1 MGIVGVDE
9 FSFRYRS
16 QPDEWALSNVS
27 FEVAEGE
34 FLGIVGRTG
43 AGKTTL
49 LSAMC
54 GIIPHHQSGEIE
66 GEIRVKDTPVPDYG
80 SLYNLAPTISM
91 VRQDPDTQLFNL
103 HVFDEVI
110 WGLENLGPELGLDA
124 EEIRRRGEH
133 AIETFGLEGY
143 EDKITYNL
151 SGGEKQKVAIASIY
165 AMDLDILL
173 LDEPTSQLDPI
184 GTEMVFQA
192 IDRLVEEGITIVMV
206 EHKVEELVQYADR
219 IALIEDGRLSRIE
232 DPRTFFLETT
242 GGYAPPQVTD
252 LGLRL
257 VDDGLDIEVP
267 LTLEEAYS
275 VFEPLTVRGVD
286 LD

>member
-1 MGIVGVDE
+1 MGILEVDG

-16 QPDEWALSNVS
+16 QQDDWALRDVS
-27 FEVAEGE
+27 LEVPSGE

-43 AGKTTL
+43 AGKSTL

-54 GIIPHHQSGEIE
+54 GIIPHHQSGELT
-66 GEIRVKDTPVPDYG
+66 GEIRVNDTPVPDYG

-124 EEIRRRGEH
+124 DEIRRRGQH
-133 AIETFGLEGY
+133 AIETFGLQGY

-151 SGGEKQKVAIASIY
+151 SGGEKQKVAIASVY
-165 AMDLDILL
+165 AMDLDVLL

-192 IDRLVEEGITIVMV
+192 IDRLVEEGMTIVMV
-206 EHKVEELVQYADR
+206 EHKVEELVRYADR
-219 IALIEDGRLSRIE
+219 IALLEDGRLDRIE
-232 DPRTFFLETT
+232 DPRSFFIDTS
-242 GGYAPPQVTD
+242 GGYAPPQVTE

-257 VDDGLDIEVP
+257 VEDGLDLEVP
-267 LTLEEAYS
+267 LTLEEAVS
-275 VFEPLTVRGVD
+275 VFEPLQAGEVD

>member
-1 MGIVGVDE
+1 MGIVGVDD

-16 QPDEWALSNVS
+16 QPDEWALRDVS

-192 IDRLVEEGITIVMV
+192 IERLVDEGITIVMV

-219 IALIEDGRLSRIE
+219 IALLEDGRLSRIE

-242 GGYAPPQVTD
+242 GGYAPPQVTE

-267 LTLEEAYS
+267 LTLEEAFS